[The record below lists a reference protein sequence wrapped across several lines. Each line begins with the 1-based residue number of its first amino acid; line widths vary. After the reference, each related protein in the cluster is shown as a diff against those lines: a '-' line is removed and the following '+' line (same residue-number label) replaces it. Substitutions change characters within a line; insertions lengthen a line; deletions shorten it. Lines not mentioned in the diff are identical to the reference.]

1 MNQAK
6 NSQFKFDIQLFA
18 EGEAPAPEPTAEP
31 AAQPS
36 EPAATETDS
45 IDYSEFGK
53 GNATDQ
59 LDLLKK
65 HGFLGGEQE
74 EEPQQQP
81 AETETEEPA
90 EESQPE
96 AEPTE
101 QEVEIKVNGEVKKV
115 KLSEAINLAQ
125 MGFDYTQKTQAVAE
139 RQRQLDAI
147 LAQQQ
152 QPQQP
157 DRVKQTEQE
166 YQAVAALVEQQLGL
180 KPGEYN
186 AYDPVHNF
194 AFQQAA
200 MTQNT
205 QRLAMEA
212 VGNRVNTFMQAAQSD
227 PMAQQVD
234 ANFDNYIF
242 KLGSEGAE
250 GAQKAQALLMAKQ
263 RLFAG
268 NASMQDLDAL
278 EAHWNTVKTAV
289 SAPKQKPAQTKPK
302 VEPPVTEKPGSSV
315 EPPKTRMDYK
325 KLGRMKQSDQLEALK
340 IAGFFKRDKM

>member
-1 MNQAK
+1 MNQAET
-6 NSQFKFDIQLFA
+6 QFKFDIQLFA
-18 EGEAPAPEPTAEP
+18 EGDAPAPEPAAEP

-36 EPAATETDS
+36 TPAATETDS

-59 LDLLKK
+59 LDLLKR

-74 EEPQQQP
+74 EELQQP

-90 EESQPE
+90 EDGQPE
-96 AEPTE
+96 TEPVE

-166 YQAVAALVEQQLGL
+166 YQAVAALVERQLGL
-180 KPGEYN
+180 NPGEYN

-205 QRLAMEA
+205 QKLAREA
-212 VGNRVNTFMQAAQSD
+212 VSNRVNTFMQAAQAD
-227 PMAQQVD
+227 PLAQQVD
-234 ANFDNYIF
+234 AQFDNYIF

-263 RLFAG
+263 RLFSGSAT
-268 NASMQDLDAL
+268 MQDLDAL
-278 EAHWNTVKTAV
+278 EAHWNTVKAAI
-289 SAPKQKPAQTKPK
+289 SAPKQKPVAQKQK
-302 VEPPVTEKPGSSV
+302 VEPPATEKPGSSV
-315 EPPKTRMDYK
+315 EPPKVRMDYK
-325 KLGRMKQSDQLEALK
+325 KLGRMKQSDQLQALK
-340 IAGFFKRDKM
+340 SAGYFKRDKS